1 PYSETVA
8 LTRRVTLLGDDSAF
22 ALSLPRAPLL
32 LPLVS
37 HDTGAAGITAYTTA
51 TVVIKNLALRH
62 TFNGPAIHAPHAD
75 LRLAGR
81 YANPPGPAAGRIGPG
96 SGRDSST
103 ASAASLTASDI

>member
-1 PYSETVA
+1 LVRRLSLFALFSLAPRRPPTSTLFPYTTLFRSRKGVAPYSETVA

-22 ALSLPRAPLL
+22 ALSVSRDPLL

-62 TFNGPAIHAPHAD
+62 KI
-75 LRLAGR
+75 GR
-81 YANPPGPAAGRIGPG
+81 AHV
-96 SGRDSST
+96 
-103 ASAASLTASDI
+103 